1 MPPVPL
7 TWSNPSR
14 DWRVPKPQVVGSIP
28 TGGAMKHQ
36 VGTHLGQRIQVG
48 KWGCPNFVPTIHYAL
63 SVCRA
68 VCDSSA
74 PRTTGSSGSSS
85 GVIRYPGASVQL
97 TRMGEIDARFEPGL
111 TSGPHRP
118 DGFYDGDPIELKPDS
133 PSGRRS
139 GERQLRRYM
148 EKFDRDKGYLLYY
161 DKQGAI
167 RVGKVMYR

>member
-1 MPPVPL
+1 
-7 TWSNPSR
+7 
-14 DWRVPKPQVVGSIP
+14 
-28 TGGAMKHQ
+28 
-36 VGTHLGQRIQVG
+36 
-48 KWGCPNFVPTIHYAL
+48 
-63 SVCRA
+63 
-68 VCDSSA
+68 
-74 PRTTGSSGSSS
+74 
-85 GVIRYPGASVQL
+85 
-97 TRMGEIDARFEPGL
+97 MGEIDARFEPGL